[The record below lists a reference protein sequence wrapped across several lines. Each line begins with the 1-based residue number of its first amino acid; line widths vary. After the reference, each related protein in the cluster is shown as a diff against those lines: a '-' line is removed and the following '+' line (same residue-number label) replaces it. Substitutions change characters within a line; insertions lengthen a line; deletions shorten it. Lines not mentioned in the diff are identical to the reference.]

1 MPTRT
6 VALDESQWE
15 LITRLV
21 ASGRYQSADEVVQEG
36 LRLVERQESEKQ
48 IRLMA
53 LRQAVDVGIADI
65 KAGRYRTFERAESL
79 RSYLSTVSAEVHS
92 GPASHDDTLQ

>member
-48 IRLMA
+48 IRLKA
-53 LRQAVDVGIADI
+53 IRQAAKVGIADI
-65 KAGRYRTFERAESL
+65 KAGRFRTFDKAESL
-79 RSYLSTVSAEVHS
+79 RNYLSTVSAEVIS
-92 GPASHDDTLQ
+92 SPASHDDTLQ